1 LNLIESQLWAML
13 TLQNL
18 KPMSQGKKSLLRL
31 ELTTFINSILVER
44 RTAIALPK
52 LRCDIG
58 GISISPDIAIF
69 ENKNISKDDNGE
81 IADVIKITPNWIIEI
96 LSPDQSATKAIKSIA
111 HCLDCG
117 AEAGW
122 LIDLTEKAILIHQL
136 NRQVQ
141 IIDDLS
147 EELEIPK
154 FAQPIKL
161 TAGDIFGWLKM
172 G

>member
-1 LNLIESQLWAML
+1 ML

-44 RTAIALPK
+44 RTATAIPK
-52 LRCDIG
+52 LTCDIG
-58 GISISPDIAIF
+58 EISIIPDIVIF
-69 ENKNISKDDNGE
+69 ENKNIPKDDSGE
-81 IADVIKITPNWIIEI
+81 IADVIRVAPNWIIEI
-96 LSPDQSATKAIKSIA
+96 LSPDQSATKTIKNIS

-117 AEAGW
+117 TETGW

-136 NRQVQ
+136 NKQVQ

-147 EELEIPK
+147 EELEVPK

-161 TAGDIFGWLKM
+161 TGGDVFGWLKV
-172 G
+172 